1 MTRYVARRL
10 LHGILVMWIV
20 STAVFVI
27 FRLVPGDPAAMTLG
41 LDATPEDYEALREE
55 LGLNDPTHVQYL
67 RWMGNLA
74 RGDFGKSITHGYAEV
89 SGLVFPALG
98 KTLELAALS
107 ILLAVIVAVPLGMI
121 SAIREGTW
129 VDHTARVV
137 TTLGFSMPTYV
148 MGIGLLIL
156 LAEVFP
162 LLPPGG
168 YVPFGEDPVK
178 HLSQLIM
185 PMVTIGSVTAARL
198 TRFMR
203 AGMLEVLSADY
214 VRTARAKGLTERRV
228 NYWHAFRNAAIPLIT
243 EVGVNFGLLVGG
255 MVVIEQIFTWP
266 GLGWL
271 MIQSIL
277 NRAFDV
283 VQIAVLVS
291 AATFVII
298 NLLVDLTYTWLDPR
312 IARS

>member
-1 MTRYVARRL
+1 MTRYIARRL

-41 LDATPEDYEALREE
+41 LDASPEDYEALREE

-89 SGLVFPALG
+89 SSLVFPALG
-98 KTLELAALS
+98 RTLELAALS

-129 VDHTARVV
+129 VDHIARVF

-185 PMVTIGSVTAARL
+185 PVLTIASVTAARL

-228 NYWHAFRNAAIPLIT
+228 NYWHAFRNAAIPLVT

-255 MVVIEQIFTWP
+255 MVVIEQIFIWP

-277 NRAFDV
+277 TRAFDV

-291 AATFVII
+291 AATFVIV
-298 NLLVDLTYTWLDPR
+298 NLLVDLTYSWLDPR

>member
-1 MTRYVARRL
+1 MTRYIARRL

-41 LDATPEDYEALREE
+41 LDAPREAHEALREE
-55 LGLNDPTHVQYL
+55 MGLNDPTHIQYL

-98 KTLELAALS
+98 RTLELASLS

-156 LAEVFP
+156 LVEVFP

-178 HLSQLIM
+178 HLSQLVM
-185 PMVTIGSVTAARL
+185 PVVTIGSVTAARL

-312 IARS
+312 ISRS

>member
-1 MTRYVARRL
+1 MTRYLIRRL

-41 LDATPEDYEALREE
+41 LDAPPEAYEALREE
-55 LGLNDPTHVQYL
+55 MGLNDPVHIQYL

-74 RGDFGKSITHGYAEV
+74 RGDFGRSITHGNAEV
-89 SGLVFPALG
+89 TSLVFPALG
-98 KTLELAALS
+98 RTLELTTIS
-107 ILLAVIVAVPLGMI
+107 ILLAVVVAIPLGMI

-129 VDHTARVV
+129 VDHIARIL

-148 MGIGLLIL
+148 MGIALLIL
-156 LAEVFP
+156 LVEVFP

-178 HLSQLIM
+178 HLSQLVM
-185 PMVTIGSVTAARL
+185 PVITIASITAARL

-228 NYWHAFRNAAIPLIT
+228 NYWHAFRNAAIPLVT

-298 NLLVDLTYTWLDPR
+298 NLLVDLTYSWLDPR
-312 IARS
+312 ISHS

>member
-1 MTRYVARRL
+1 
-10 LHGILVMWIV
+10 
-20 STAVFVI
+20 
-27 FRLVPGDPAAMTLG
+27 MTLG
-41 LDATPEDYEALREE
+41 LDAPPEAYEALREE
-55 LGLNDPTHVQYL
+55 MGLNDPLHIQYF

-74 RGDFGKSITHGYAEV
+74 RGDFGKSITHGNAEV
-89 SGLVFPALG
+89 SSLVFPALG
-98 KTLELAALS
+98 RTLELTTIS
-107 ILLAVIVAVPLGMI
+107 ILLAVLVALPLGMI

-129 VDHTARVV
+129 VDHVARVL

-156 LAEVFP
+156 LVEVFP

-185 PMVTIGSVTAARL
+185 PVVTIGSVTAARL

-203 AGMLEVLSADY
+203 AGMLEVLSADS

-298 NLLVDLTYTWLDPR
+298 NLLVDLTYSWLDPR
-312 IARS
+312 ISRS

>member
-1 MTRYVARRL
+1 MRFF
-10 LHGILVMWIV
+10 
-20 STAVFVI
+20 STTVFAI
-27 FRLVPGDPAAMTLG
+27 FRLVSGDPAAIKIG
-41 LDATPEDYEALREE
+41 YYSSASDYSAPRKDVCPNYPL
-55 LGLNDPTHVQYL
+55 HVQYL

-89 SGLVFPALG
+89 SSLVFPALG
-98 KTLELAALS
+98 RTLELAALS

-129 VDHTARVV
+129 VDHVARVF

-185 PMVTIGSVTAARL
+185 PVLTIASVTAARL

-228 NYWHAFRNAAIPLIT
+228 NYWHAFRNAAIPLVT

-255 MVVIEQIFTWP
+255 MVVIEQIFIWP

-277 NRAFDV
+277 TRAFDV

-291 AATFVII
+291 AATFVIV
-298 NLLVDLTYTWLDPR
+298 NLLVDLTYSWLDPR

>member
-129 VDHTARVV
+129 VDHIARVV

-185 PMVTIGSVTAARL
+185 PVVTIGSVTAARL

-277 NRAFDV
+277 TRAFDV

-291 AATFVII
+291 AATFVIV
-298 NLLVDLTYTWLDPR
+298 NLLVDLTYSWLDPR